1 VWDVLAAG
9 ERNGSLDS
17 AIVASSIVV
26 NDFRSFFARHG
37 DVGLICF
44 NGTKAAELYRR
55 RVLPVRA
62 KFASLPARVLPSTP
76 RERVGA
82 FTAKLASWSAGLGDR

>member
-1 VWDVLAAG
+1 VLAAG

-26 NDFRSFFARHG
+26 NDFGGFFERNG

-55 RVLPVRA
+55 RVLPSLA
-62 KFASLPARVLPSTP
+62 PLFASLPSRVLPSTSP
-76 RERVGA
+76 ANASVPFA
-82 FTAKLASWSAGLGDR
+82 TKLASWSAGLARQ